1 MIEDQL
7 ILHGTI
13 CMLIGLLC
21 GAPLGRAINN
31 DHGDAA
37 IHGWRVAHLGLSLG
51 GPLLYSVAAIL
62 PRFTGGGIMNGVVA
76 WSFVASV
83 YGFILALP
91 PGAAIRERGLQP
103 KSGLAQLVYVGNLV
117 GAAGALIGTIALLW
131 LSAGRVL
138 FG

>member
-1 MIEDQL
+1 MLEDQL

-31 DHGDAA
+31 QLGDDAV
-37 IHGWRVAHLGLSLG
+37 HGWRVAHLGLSLG

-62 PRFTGGGIMNGVVA
+62 PRFSPAGAANTVVT

-83 YGFILALP
+83 YGFIAALP
-91 PGAAIRERGLQP
+91 VGATIRQRGL
-103 KSGLAQLVYVGNLV
+103 KSGVGLAQLVYAGNLV
-117 GAAGALIGTIALLW
+117 GAAGALIGTLALLW
-131 LSAGRVL
+131 LSVNRVL
-138 FG
+138 LA